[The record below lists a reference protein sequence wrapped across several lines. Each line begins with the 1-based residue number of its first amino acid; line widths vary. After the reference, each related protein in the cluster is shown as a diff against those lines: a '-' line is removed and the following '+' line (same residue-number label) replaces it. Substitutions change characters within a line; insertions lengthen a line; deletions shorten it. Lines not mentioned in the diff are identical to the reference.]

1 VRYTR
6 PMKTT
11 HNNSQ
16 GRGEQIPAN
25 KATPINP
32 APSRIK
38 LGIDVHADFYVVV
51 RQLDGQNPQP
61 PQKFTPTAFL
71 NWVSLQLTHA
81 TTVYSCYEAGAFGYG
96 LHRQLTALGVRNV
109 VVAPQRLDERHTG
122 VKTDKSD
129 ARALTL
135 KLDQYVNGNQY
146 ALAVVRVP
154 TPEEEQRRALA
165 RQRDQFAR
173 ERRRLEA
180 MGRSL
185 LLQHGHRIQGAWWRG
200 KSWERLANGS
210 VPAWLLEMLQRVQS
224 LVVAVHEQRQALTA
238 QLAAAAPAQ
247 RVRGLGGLTQQ
258 VLEREMCDWG
268 RFRNRREVASYTG
281 LCPREDS
288 SGGHRQQGSITK
300 HGNPRLRVLLI
311 ELAWRLARF
320 QPQYR
325 GLRRWGR
332 VLGDPRGSAA
342 QRKKAIVAV
351 ARQLA
356 VDLWRM
362 ATGRVRAEQLGLMC
376 QG

>member
-6 PMKTT
+6 PMKTN

-16 GRGEQIPAN
+16 GRGEQIPAS
-25 KATPINP
+25 KATQ
-32 APSRIK
+32 IK
-38 LGIDVHADFYVVV
+38 LGIDVHADFYMVV

-71 NWVSLQLTHA
+71 DWVGQQRSQA

-96 LHRQLTALGVRNV
+96 LHRQLTAMDVRNV

-122 VKTDKSD
+122 VKTDKTD
-129 ARALTL
+129 ARALAL

-146 ALAVVRVP
+146 ALAVVRMP

-185 LLQHGHRIQGAWWRG
+185 LLQHGHRIKGAWWRG
-200 KSWERLANGS
+200 KLWQRLHNGML
-210 VPAWLLEMLQRVQS
+210 PAWLLEMLQRLQE

-238 QLAAAAPAQ
+238 QLAAAAPAH

-258 VLEREMCDWG
+258 VLEREVCDWG

-288 SGGHRQQGSITK
+288 SGGHRRQGAISK

-311 ELAWRLARF
+311 ELAWRLVRF

-325 GLRRWGR
+325 ALRRWGR
-332 VLGDPRGSAA
+332 VLSDPRGSVA

-351 ARQLA
+351 ARELA
-356 VDLWRM
+356 VDLWRL
-362 ATGRVRAEQLGLMC
+362 ATGRVSAEQLGLVC
-376 QG
+376 HG